1 MYCYVAERGLR
12 MKKIQTA
19 DCDSYRRM
27 NTEELRARFV
37 FENLFQP
44 GKAELVYTNVDR
56 ALAGGIVPLASPLEL
71 KVGGEM
77 ACSFFCE
84 RREAGVINLG
94 AKGSVTVDGKVY
106 NLAARECLYIGKGS
120 KKVSFGS
127 DSAKN
132 PAMFYLLSYPA
143 HKEYPTAFAGM
154 DKARRIPLGTKK
166 DANER
171 TIYQYI
177 HLEGIKSCQL
187 VMGFTELHEGSV
199 WNTYP
204 PHTHDRRTEVYCY
217 FDLPEDGVV
226 FHMMGQPAE
235 TRHLIMR
242 EKQVVLSPEWSIH
255 SGVGSGAYRFVW
267 GMGGENQVF
276 DDMDK
281 VDMAAMK

>member
-1 MYCYVAERGLR
+1 M
-12 MKKIQTA
+12 TS
-19 DCDSYRRM
+19 D
-27 NTEELRARFV
+27 ELRSKFLV
-37 FENLFQP
+37 DNLFQP

-56 ALAGGIVPLASPLEL
+56 AVVGGIVPLSKPLDL
-71 KVGGEM
+71 VVGKEM
-77 ACSFFCE
+77 ACKFFCE
-84 RREAGVINLG
+84 RREAGIINLG
-94 AKGSVTVDGKVY
+94 EKGSISVDGKIY
-106 NLAARECLYIGKGS
+106 SLASRECLYIGRGS
-120 KKVSFGS
+120 RKISFAS
-127 DSAKN
+127 ESAKKT
-132 PAMFYLLSYPA
+132 AEFYLVSYPA
-143 HKEYPTAFAGM
+143 HTEYPTTHASIN
-154 DKARRIPLGTKK
+154 KARRIQLGTTK

-217 FDLPEDGVV
+217 FDLPQDGLV
-226 FHMMGQPAE
+226 FHMMGAPDE
-235 TRHLIMR
+235 TRHLVVR

-255 SGVGSGAYRFVW
+255 SGVASGAYRFVW

-281 VDMAAMK
+281 VDAGRIK